1 MTAAE
6 PPAGLDAALK
16 EEIRARYLAVRT
28 RLPGFVQRRSQREMI
43 AAVARALAEPS
54 GVLAVEAPTG
64 TGKSMAYLLAA
75 LPLALSRN
83 RKLVIATATVALQE
97 QLVERDIP
105 AFLAA
110 SGLQADIV
118 LAKGRQR
125 YACTRNLHELTRK
138 DADIPKGAS
147 TSARNQS
154 LLPGLARLGPG
165 KPNSLP
171 SSSDCCRA
179 DSGTATWTVHQPRS
193 KTTRAV

>member
-28 RLPGFVQRRSQREMI
+28 RLPGFVQRQSQREMI

-110 SGLQADIV
+110 SGLQADVV

-125 YACTRNLHELTRK
+125 YACT
-138 DADIPKGAS
+138 ICMS
-147 TSARNQS
+147 
-154 LLPGLARLGPG
+154 
-165 KPNSLP
+165 
-171 SSSDCCRA
+171 
-179 DSGTATWTVHQPRS
+179 
-193 KTTRAV
+193 